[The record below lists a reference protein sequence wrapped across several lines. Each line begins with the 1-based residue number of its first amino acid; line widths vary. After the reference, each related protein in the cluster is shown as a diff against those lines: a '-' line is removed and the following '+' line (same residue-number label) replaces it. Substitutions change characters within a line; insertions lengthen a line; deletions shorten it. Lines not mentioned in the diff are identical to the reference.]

1 MKKEEIIKDYLQER
15 CRVTFLSPFNT
26 HEIVEGKII
35 FVASRKD
42 AGMNIEA
49 INVIT
54 DKNESCPINIKNI
67 LSIDKI

>member
-1 MKKEEIIKDYLQER
+1 MKIEERIKDSLQER

-35 FVASRKD
+35 SVESRKD

-49 INVIT
+49 IHVIT
-54 DKNESCPINIKNI
+54 DTNETCSINIENI